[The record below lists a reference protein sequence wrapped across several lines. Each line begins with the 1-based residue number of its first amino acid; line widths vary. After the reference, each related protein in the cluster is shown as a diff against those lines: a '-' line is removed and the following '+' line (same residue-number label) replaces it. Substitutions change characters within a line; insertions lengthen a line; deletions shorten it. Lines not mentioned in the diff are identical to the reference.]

1 MSSVSNGGWQ
11 PPPAPPSPAASLG
24 WRIRHSLW
32 LLLPVAGCGFLAGA
46 GFLYVGLRA
55 RRPSWWI
62 AGIVYLVIGWTSF
75 ATIGEADKTSTL
87 STVAA
92 VVLMALWVASIV
104 HGFVINPSWL
114 RWRAGHVPWYARP
127 QAPPPTWPGSQHPP
141 AQAGPPS
148 LPTSAPPA
156 VAEMMPQSGAYSG
169 NGTTAAPVPSQPSP
183 LPAPQP
189 PSAPMAA
196 PPGALDVNAATS
208 EQLAALA
215 HFDPERAQ
223 RVVAERQVRRGFGS
237 VEEFAA
243 VANLAPHEFAR
254 LKSLVTCVPQQIT
267 PAGQPPP
274 SSTLDVASRPPTR
287 TTI

>member
-1 MSSVSNGGWQ
+1 M
-11 PPPAPPSPAASLG
+11 PPSPGASLG

-46 GFLYVGLRA
+46 GFLYIGVRS
-55 RRPSWWI
+55 RRPAWWI
-62 AGIVYLVIGWTSF
+62 AGIVYLVVGWTLF
-75 ATIGEADKTSTL
+75 ATIGESDKTGIL
-87 STVAA
+87 STVATVA
-92 VVLMALWVASIV
+92 LMAMWVTSIL
-104 HGFVINPSWL
+104 HGCLINSSWL

-127 QAPPPTWPGSQHPP
+127 QAPPPDSPGSPYPP

-156 VAEMMPQSGAYSG
+156 VDEVLPQPGAYSG
-169 NGTTAAPVPSQPSP
+169 VAAPVASAPTQPSP
-183 LPAPQP
+183 QP
-189 PSAPMAA
+189 PVAA
-196 PPGALDVNAATS
+196 RPGVVDVNAATL

-254 LKSLVTCVPQQIT
+254 LKTLVTCVPQ
-267 PAGQPPP
+267 
-274 SSTLDVASRPPTR
+274 
-287 TTI
+287 

>member
-11 PPPAPPSPAASLG
+11 PPSAPPSPAASLG

-55 RRPSWWI
+55 RRPAWWI

-75 ATIGEADKTSTL
+75 ATVGEADKTSTL

-104 HGFVINPSWL
+104 HGFVINSSWL

-148 LPTSAPPA
+148 LPTSVPPA
-156 VAEMMPQSGAYSG
+156 VAEMMPQPGAYSG

-189 PSAPMAA
+189 PSAPMAV
-196 PPGALDVNAATS
+196 PPGPWMSTRQRSNSLPLLPTLTRSVRSGWWPNGRCAAGS
-208 EQLAALA
+208 AAW
-215 HFDPERAQ
+215 R
-223 RVVAERQVRRGFGS
+223 S
-237 VEEFAA
+237 
-243 VANLAPHEFAR
+243 
-254 LKSLVTCVPQQIT
+254 
-267 PAGQPPP
+267 
-274 SSTLDVASRPPTR
+274 SRPSR
-287 TTI
+287 TSRRTSSLISETC

>member
-11 PPPAPPSPAASLG
+11 PPLAPPSPAANLG

-55 RRPSWWI
+55 RRPAWWI

-75 ATIGEADKTSTL
+75 ATVGEADKTSTL

-92 VVLMALWVASIV
+92 VVLMTLWVASIV
-104 HGFVINPSWL
+104 HGLVINPSWL

-127 QAPPPTWPGSQHPP
+127 QAPPPTWTGSEHPP
-141 AQAGPPS
+141 APAGPPS
-148 LPTSAPPA
+148 LPTSVPAA
-156 VAEMMPQSGAYSG
+156 VAEMMPQPDAYYG
-169 NGTTAAPVPSQPSP
+169 YETAAAPVPFQP
-183 LPAPQP
+183 LPLPP
-189 PSAPMAA
+189 PSAPMVAH
-196 PPGALDVNAATS
+196 LEVVDVNTATI

-215 HFDPERAQ
+215 HFHPERAQ
-223 RVVAERQVRRGFGS
+223 RVVAERQVRHGFGS

-254 LKSLVTCVPQQIT
+254 LKNLVICVPQQGL
-267 PAGQPPP
+267 PA
-274 SSTLDVASRPPTR
+274 S
-287 TTI
+287 

>member
-1 MSSVSNGGWQ
+1 M
-11 PPPAPPSPAASLG
+11 
-24 WRIRHSLW
+24 
-32 LLLPVAGCGFLAGA
+32 
-46 GFLYVGLRA
+46 
-55 RRPSWWI
+55 
-62 AGIVYLVIGWTSF
+62 IGWTSF
-75 ATIGEADKTSTL
+75 ATVGEADKTRTL
-87 STVAA
+87 STVAT

-148 LPTSAPPA
+148 LPTSVPP
-156 VAEMMPQSGAYSG
+156 VVVEMMPQPSAYSG

-189 PSAPMAA
+189 PAPMAA
-196 PPGALDVNAATS
+196 PPGAVDVNAATL

-223 RVVAERQVRRGFGS
+223 RVVSERQMRRGFGS

-243 VANLAPHEFAR
+243 VANLAPHEFAHLR
-254 LKSLVTCVPQQIT
+254 SLVICAPQQGP
-267 PAGQPPP
+267 PA
-274 SSTLDVASRPPTR
+274 S
-287 TTI
+287 